1 MFSKKQLITVS
12 LILALL
18 FHFIFYF
25 HIYGPHISSL
35 ESPFIFLLPIG
46 SAFIMIIIYLFTYWR
61 AGIKGS
67 LTRWGFDLLVLWIFV
82 CFVRS
87 LIEMRSIS
95 EIIPY
100 LFSSYVGLVMFPVLY
115 FVVGLNINYFFS
127 VNKLLSIYFFVVAFI
142 SIFFITYSEL
152 QHFLLLFIFY
162 MILTIPLRS
171 FWPKLLIL
179 IISISV
185 VIFSLTNRAE
195 IIRITVSYLILI
207 AYYLLLYKRIN
218 KKLLYLIVF
227 ILLAIPAIS
236 LYLGFKGQSVFQMK
250 SSDAST
256 YSELDPY
263 ADTRTFLY
271 YEVYLDLKQNN
282 AILFGKGMSSGYY
295 SDSFKTS
302 NRLVVEVGFL
312 QIILKTGVFGFI
324 LYITVIISS
333 IVQALS
339 KSRNQFIKSLGM
351 LLATYVVMLF
361 IENIIAYN
369 LLNIVIWIIVGMCNS
384 VALRNLSDSDIR
396 KLFNDGSYIKSLG

>member
-1 MFSKKQLITVS
+1 MHT
-12 LILALL
+12 
-18 FHFIFYF
+18 
-25 HIYGPHISSL
+25 
-35 ESPFIFLLPIG
+35 
-46 SAFIMIIIYLFTYWR
+46 
-61 AGIKGS
+61 
-67 LTRWGFDLLVLWIFV
+67 
-82 CFVRS
+82 
-87 LIEMRSIS
+87 IS
-95 EIIPY
+95 EVIPY
-100 LFSSYVGLVMFPVLY
+100 LFSSYVGLVLFPVLF
-115 FVVGLNINYFFS
+115 FVVGLNIHYFFS
-127 VNKLLSIYFFVVAFI
+127 LNRLLSIYFFVVAIF

-162 MILTIPLRS
+162 MILTIPLRPLWS
-171 FWPKLLIL
+171 RLMVF

-195 IIRITVSYLILI
+195 IIRITISYFILI

-218 KKLLYLIVF
+218 KKLLYLVVF

-250 SSDAST
+250 SSDATT

-339 KSRNQFIKSLGM
+339 KSKNQFIKSLGM

-384 VALRNLSDSDIR
+384 EPLRSLSDSDIR
-396 KLFNDGSYIKSLG
+396 KLFNDGSYVKTLA